1 MPQEFLV
8 AERSD
13 WPRVLLIPDPAESAE
28 SPLPEAGKGTLRRY
42 RRIGAV
48 LAVTDFICLAV
59 ALLAAHLLR
68 FGSFPKPEYL
78 AGMLVAGVLW
88 VGVFHALGLYA
99 PYDLS
104 RFEEFRRTIS
114 AVGIGLVVIILLTF
128 WLEVYLSRSWMAIT
142 LIIGLLLEVVARTVA
157 RTIVSRLRAH
167 GSLVLRTLIVGRERH
182 AAELMK
188 ALDVSGSAFLPLGCI
203 DVTSPFL
210 ASGSMDPAIQVAS
223 LRQVFREYEA
233 ECVFV
238 TAPSVEPSHLRIVMR
253 AARQEGVVMRVFAQ
267 FPGILPSRVNMNPV
281 GRKGIALTLMPSRLS
296 PFQRAVKRGMDLL
309 LASVGLIVLSP
320 GLCFVAIAIRCS
332 SRGPALFRQERVT
345 EGGRHFRMLKFRTMT
360 DGSRREVHEQA
371 IDTSLPYFKIKDDP
385 RVTAVGRFLRRWS
398 IDEFPQLLNVVVGDM
413 SLVGPR
419 PLPSDQVAAN
429 LELLGPRHE
438 VRAGITGWWQIHGRS
453 DTDDPE
459 GAIAKDD
466 FYIENWSPM
475 LDLYILLRT
484 IGAVASRRGAY

>member
-1 MPQEFLV
+1 MSHEFLV
-8 AERSD
+8 AERSE
-13 WPRVLLIPDPAESAE
+13 WPRVLLVPDPEESQG

-42 RRIGAV
+42 RRIGVV
-48 LAVTDFICLAV
+48 LAVVDFLCLGV

-68 FGSFPKPEYL
+68 FGSFPQQEYL
-78 AGMLVAGVLW
+78 VGMVVAGFLW
-88 VGVFHALGLYA
+88 IGVFHALGLYA

-104 RFEEFRRTIS
+104 RFEEFRRTVS
-114 AVGIGLVVIILLTF
+114 AVGVGLVVIILLTF

-142 LIIGLLLEVVARTVA
+142 LIIGLLLEVVARAIARTTVA
-157 RTIVSRLRAH
+157 GLRAQ
-167 GSLVLRTLIVGRERH
+167 GSLVLRTLIVGSEGH
-182 AAELMK
+182 ATELMK
-188 ALDVSGSAFLPLGCI
+188 TLDVPGSAFLPLGCI

-210 ASGSMDPAIQVAS
+210 SARTLEPAIQIAA

-238 TAPSVEPSHLRIVMR
+238 TAPSVEPRHLQILMR
-253 AARQEGVVMRVFAQ
+253 AARQERVVMRVFAQ
-267 FPGILPSRVNMNPV
+267 LPGILPSRVNMNPV

-296 PFQRAVKRGMDLL
+296 PFQRAIKRGMDLV
-309 LASVGLIVLSP
+309 LASVGLIVLCPALS
-320 GLCFVAIAIRCS
+320 LVAIAIRCT
-332 SRGPALFRQERVT
+332 SRGPILFRQERIT
-345 EGGRHFRMLKFRTMT
+345 EGGRHFRMFKFRTMT
-360 DGSRREVHEQA
+360 EGSEREVHGQA
-371 IDTSLPYFKIKDDP
+371 IDTSLPYFKLKDDP
-385 RVTAVGRFLRRWS
+385 RVTPVGRLLRRWS
-398 IDEFPQLLNVVVGDM
+398 IDEFPQLLNVIAGDM

-438 VRAGITGWWQIHGRS
+438 VRSGITGWWQIHGRA

-466 FYIENWSPM
+466 FYIENWSPL

-484 IGAVASRRGAY
+484 IGAVVSRRGAY